1 MGDAMVGR
9 YWCYICSQMVN
20 PTSEPAIKCPLC
32 ESGFVE
38 EMSSIRHYP
47 NTNGIDLA
55 SVNNLSLLVP
65 ILLCSIGGLGGLQL
79 RIAGRDQIN
88 DNNSSQDALGDE
100 FGSEFEALL
109 RRRRSSAL
117 ENPENGR
124 ERNDIMIL
132 SDPFNDEALI
142 AQASYGD
149 YLIGQG
155 WDLLLQYFSENN
167 LSRYGTPPALKE
179 AIEAMPNVTMDDN
192 LQCSICL
199 EDIKIGCEAK
209 EMPCKHKFHNGCI
222 TPWLEHHSSCPVCR
236 FQLPW
241 DDSRLAANFTIDSEG
256 RVGIVDVRSGN
267 RLGTGR
273 RYWIPIPLP
282 YDRLLALPGSQSGS
296 ASASSS
302 EAMPGSESSPQT
314 DGI

>member
-1 MGDAMVGR
+1 MGDTMVGR
-9 YWCYICSQMVN
+9 YWCYICSQMVI
-20 PTSEPAIKCPLC
+20 PTTEPAIKCPLC

-47 NTNGIDLA
+47 NNNGIDLA
-55 SVNNLSLLVP
+55 SVNNLSLLAP
-65 ILLCSIGGLGGLQL
+65 ILLGSIGSLGGSQL

-100 FGSEFEALL
+100 FG
-109 RRRRSSAL
+109 RH
-117 ENPENGR
+117 
-124 ERNDIMIL
+124 
-132 SDPFNDEALI
+132 
-142 AQASYGD
+142 
-149 YLIGQG
+149 G
-155 WDLLLQYFSENN
+155 WDLLLQYFSEND

-241 DDSRLAANFTIDSEG
+241 DDSRLEANLTIDSEG

-267 RLGTGR
+267 WLGTGR
-273 RYWIPIPLP
+273 RYWIPNPLP

>member
-20 PTSEPAIKCPLC
+20 PTIEPAIKCPLC

-47 NTNGIDLA
+47 NTN
-55 SVNNLSLLVP
+55 
-65 ILLCSIGGLGGLQL
+65 GGLQL

-124 ERNDIMIL
+124 ERSDIMIL

-142 AQASYGD
+142 AQASFSD

-167 LSRYGTPPALKE
+167 LSRYGTPPAVKE

-222 TPWLEHHSSCPVCR
+222 TPWLEHHNSCPVCR

-241 DDSRLAANFTIDSEG
+241 DDSRLEANFTIDSEG

-273 RYWIPIPLP
+273 
-282 YDRLLALPGSQSGS
+282 
-296 ASASSS
+296 
-302 EAMPGSESSPQT
+302 
-314 DGI
+314 